1 MFAGIPVAQPPIPPV
16 PVPIP
21 VPAPIQGKIPDV
33 AVTDNSVDISDT
45 DSVVTVTAKGPEL
58 RAPSYI
64 VNPVL
69 HNGIAGEP
77 ALTNGRAHQRGVLD
91 PTDDILVNP
100 ASIPSTPNLNAGRPP
115 SMHETLPPSVAS
127 SVAVTP
133 TDLPP
138 SGLGRDRFRMTVGE
152 IVQHIEAN
160 SYGLLQRGDFCSG
173 EPLPDL
179 QFLVQQSRYNSDPH
193 VKRKLVIK
201 LVQNGCLQIFIN
213 VFKSVHAADFLKI
226 LNPDENNENYQP
238 SEDSVSLKDNIS
250 LKDNVSLKDSPRHDH
265 SGTAEGDSHSLCD
278 NHSLYGDHGDPN
290 KISNAVSSERLR
302 NLPDICKNFR
312 AVITLL
318 WNVSDKSPSLC
329 EECLQKGVVQMLLHD
344 LTDPRLSV
352 AELKDHYKL
361 YIVKGYLGIL
371 TNIIRFHSD
380 SRDIYRDLGG
390 VKILQQYV
398 RSPLLMVKTKVVM
411 LLSYI
416 VNESENDII
425 NSSEKNIGFIIKV
438 LQSTIEAENHFSR
451 KYGYWTVEIIA
462 GKCWCV

>member
-77 ALTNGRAHQRGVLD
+77 ALTNGRAHQHGVLD

-115 SMHETLPPSVAS
+115 SMHETLPLSVAS
-127 SVAVTP
+127 SIAVTP

-152 IVQHIEAN
+152 IVEHIEAK

-179 QFLVQQSRYNSDPH
+179 
-193 VKRKLVIK
+193 
-201 LVQNGCLQIFIN
+201 
-213 VFKSVHAADFLKI
+213 
-226 LNPDENNENYQP
+226 
-238 SEDSVSLKDNIS
+238 
-250 LKDNVSLKDSPRHDH
+250 
-265 SGTAEGDSHSLCD
+265 
-278 NHSLYGDHGDPN
+278 
-290 KISNAVSSERLR
+290 
-302 NLPDICKNFR
+302 
-312 AVITLL
+312 
-318 WNVSDKSPSLC
+318 
-329 EECLQKGVVQMLLHD
+329 
-344 LTDPRLSV
+344 
-352 AELKDHYKL
+352 
-361 YIVKGYLGIL
+361 
-371 TNIIRFHSD
+371 
-380 SRDIYRDLGG
+380 
-390 VKILQQYV
+390 
-398 RSPLLMVKTKVVM
+398 
-411 LLSYI
+411 
-416 VNESENDII
+416 
-425 NSSEKNIGFIIKV
+425 
-438 LQSTIEAENHFSR
+438 
-451 KYGYWTVEIIA
+451 
-462 GKCWCV
+462 